1 MNEKFY
7 PTQRQLKI
15 SQQIRFLV
23 SNFFLKEEFFLDE
36 FDFKNLTVV
45 DVILSSDLKNAK
57 VYLTSNS
64 KDESL
69 VLIRELNKKAGFIN
83 SKIAKATMT
92 KYAPKL
98 KFFYDNSLEYSE
110 KINHILY
117 ELK

>member
-45 DVILSSDLKNAK
+45 FSIVI
-57 VYLTSNS
+57 
-64 KDESL
+64 
-69 VLIRELNKKAGFIN
+69 
-83 SKIAKATMT
+83 
-92 KYAPKL
+92 
-98 KFFYDNSLEYSE
+98 
-110 KINHILY
+110 
-117 ELK
+117 